1 MSEEA
6 EAKLIAALTEMFGD
20 RLADPEVHPR
30 QYEYHLKLLIFEL
43 QNKKDENGSTVPAT
57 AT

>member
-1 MSEEA
+1 MSEESR
-6 EAKLIAALTEMFGD
+6 AKLIAALTKMFGD

-30 QYEYHLKLLIFEL
+30 QHEYQLKLLIFEL

-57 AT
+57 TA